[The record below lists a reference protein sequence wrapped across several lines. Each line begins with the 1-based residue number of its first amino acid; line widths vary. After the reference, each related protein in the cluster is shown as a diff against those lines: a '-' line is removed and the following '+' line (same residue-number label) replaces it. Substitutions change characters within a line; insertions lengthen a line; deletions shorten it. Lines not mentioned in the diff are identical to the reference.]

1 MYSICHK
8 ISEEFRFVKVLSQMN
23 SISLDESRNETFIAH
38 LVRKVGLVNDFRPLY
53 GFNYKTGSE
62 ESYMHKKRNYGM
74 FQLPKQVGCMLST
87 ISQSSIPM
95 NNFVEIGSFYGW
107 TGLFFSVFLRR
118 LNTLLVQSNPYLS
131 ASFDIVDMRTRCI
144 GSLMNYYRHDFYINK
159 FSPKLK
165 QFRPILSEDYLN
177 ASKWYRKHLQKTF
190 STSAKTLDLC
200 FIDGE
205 HGYPSVRAD
214 VQFFAPIC
222 KFLLFHD
229 IVDADSHGVRYMWS
243 QIKSQTQDMKEC
255 TQQAGTN
262 RKNFGLGLVSSQ
274 NINLSLLK

>member
-95 NNFVEIGSFYGW
+95 NNFVEIGSFYG
-107 TGLFFSVFLRR
+107 
-118 LNTLLVQSNPYLS
+118 
-131 ASFDIVDMRTRCI
+131 
-144 GSLMNYYRHDFYINK
+144 
-159 FSPKLK
+159 
-165 QFRPILSEDYLN
+165 
-177 ASKWYRKHLQKTF
+177 
-190 STSAKTLDLC
+190 
-200 FIDGE
+200 
-205 HGYPSVRAD
+205 
-214 VQFFAPIC
+214 
-222 KFLLFHD
+222 
-229 IVDADSHGVRYMWS
+229 
-243 QIKSQTQDMKEC
+243 
-255 TQQAGTN
+255 
-262 RKNFGLGLVSSQ
+262 
-274 NINLSLLK
+274 